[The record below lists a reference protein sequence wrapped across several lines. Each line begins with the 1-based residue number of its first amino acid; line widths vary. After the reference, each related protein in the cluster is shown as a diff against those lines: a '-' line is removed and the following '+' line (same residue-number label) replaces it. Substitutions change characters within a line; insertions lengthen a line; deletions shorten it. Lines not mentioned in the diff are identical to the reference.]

1 MKQFRP
7 RQIVLTALEILRRL
21 IPRKPRHVDRL
32 AKQRRKRQ
40 LKIRKAARRKGIPN
54 RKGQRRKTSFRL
66 FWSENARKAYLPGPV
81 RGRPKHDRKTRRRW
95 VREWYQ
101 QERRGQGKQG

>member
-1 MKQFRP
+1 MKHYRT
-7 RQIVLTALEILRRL
+7 REIYETAMDILRRL
-21 IPRKPRHVDRL
+21 ISRKPRHVDRL
-32 AKQRRKRQ
+32 TKQRRKHQGR
-40 LKIRKAARRKGIPN
+40 LRKAARRRGIPD

-66 FWSENARKAYLPGPV
+66 FWRENARKAYLPGPV

-101 QERRGQGKQG
+101 QGRQGRGEQG